1 MLLFRVPKYVK
12 KVFVLSAEEKQ
23 GIVVVVL
30 AYAWWGF
37 MPIYW
42 KLLDHVA
49 SGEILSGRVIW
60 SFVFTLIVVLLGR
73 RFSVLIEDLKN
84 LWKDKKSFWS
94 LVLASY
100 LVTGNWFLYIFAVNE
115 GYIVQASLG
124 YYINPLLSVLLG
136 IVFLKEKL
144 SWAQKLSVLIAATG
158 VLLLTIS
165 YGEIP
170 WIAMLLASTFAFYG
184 LIKKR
189 ITIDPLRGLTIE
201 TLFVLPVAL
210 AYFSYMVVADQA
222 VFFSSDFTTTILLVF
237 TGVATAVP
245 LVLFAKGTKT
255 MPLYMSGF
263 IQYIAPTLMLVIG
276 IFVYGEKFSKIEF
289 ISFSFIWVAL
299 LLFTFSK
306 ILELR
311 RKKML
316 IV

>member
-1 MLLFRVPKYVK
+1 
-12 KVFVLSAEEKQ
+12 
-23 GIVVVVL
+23 
-30 AYAWWGF
+30 

-42 KLLDHVA
+42 KLLDHVL

-60 SFVFTLIVVLLGR
+60 SFIFTLMLVLLGR
-73 RFSVLIEDLKN
+73 KFSVLIEDLKN

-136 IVFLKEKL
+136 IIFLKEKL
-144 SWAQKLSVLIAATG
+144 SVAQKLSVFIAAAG
-158 VLLLTIS
+158 VVLLTIS
-165 YGEIP
+165 YGVIP
-170 WIAMLLASTFAFYG
+170 WIAILLASTFAFYG

-210 AYFSYMVVADQA
+210 AYFSYMVVSDQA
-222 VFFSSDFTTTILLVF
+222 VFFSSSFTTTVLLIL

-263 IQYIAPTLMLVIG
+263 IQYIAPTLMLLLG
-276 IFVYGEKFSKIEF
+276 IFVYGEKFSKIEL

-306 ILELR
+306 IFELR

>member
-1 MLLFRVPKYVK
+1 MN
-12 KVFVLSAEEKQ
+12 AEEKQ
-23 GIVVVVL
+23 GIIVVVL

-60 SFVFTLIVVLLGR
+60 SFVFTLLLVLLGR
-73 RFSVLIEDLKN
+73 KFSVLREDLKN

-136 IVFLKEKL
+136 IIFLKEKL
-144 SWAQKLSVLIAATG
+144 SLAQKISVLIAATG
-158 VLLLTIS
+158 VVLLTIS
-165 YGEIP
+165 YGVVP

-210 AYFSYMVVADQA
+210 AYFSHLVVSDQA
-222 VFFSSDFTTTILLVF
+222 VFFSSNISTTILLVL

-263 IQYIAPTLMLVIG
+263 IQYIAPTLMLLIG

-289 ISFSFIWVAL
+289 ISFSFIWAAL

-306 ILELR
+306 IIELR

>member
-1 MLLFRVPKYVK
+1 MN
-12 KVFVLSAEEKQ
+12 AEEKQ
-23 GIVVVVL
+23 GIIVVVL

-60 SFVFTLIVVLLGR
+60 SFVFTLMLVLIGR
-73 RFSVLIEDLKN
+73 KFSVLREDLKN

-136 IVFLKEKL
+136 IIFLKEKL
-144 SWAQKLSVLIAATG
+144 SLAQKISVLIAATG
-158 VLLLTIS
+158 VVLLTIS
-165 YGEIP
+165 YGVVP

-189 ITIDPLRGLTIE
+189 ITIDPLIVLTI
-201 TLFVLPVAL
+201 
-210 AYFSYMVVADQA
+210 
-222 VFFSSDFTTTILLVF
+222 
-237 TGVATAVP
+237 
-245 LVLFAKGTKT
+245 
-255 MPLYMSGF
+255 
-263 IQYIAPTLMLVIG
+263 
-276 IFVYGEKFSKIEF
+276 
-289 ISFSFIWVAL
+289 
-299 LLFTFSK
+299 
-306 ILELR
+306 
-311 RKKML
+311 
-316 IV
+316 

>member
-1 MLLFRVPKYVK
+1 MN
-12 KVFVLSAEEKQ
+12 AEEKQ
-23 GIVVVVL
+23 GIIVVVL

-60 SFVFTLIVVLLGR
+60 SFVFTLLLVLIGR
-73 RFSVLIEDLKN
+73 KFSVLREDLKN

-136 IVFLKEKL
+136 IIFLKEKL
-144 SWAQKLSVLIAATG
+144 SLAQKISVLIAATG
-158 VLLLTIS
+158 VVLLTIS
-165 YGEIP
+165 YGVVP

-210 AYFSYMVVADQA
+210 AYFSYLVVSDQA
-222 VFFSSDFTTTILLVF
+222 VFFSSNITTTILLVL

-263 IQYIAPTLMLVIG
+263 IQYIAPTLMLLIG

-289 ISFSFIWVAL
+289 ISFSFIWAAL

-306 ILELR
+306 IIELR

>member
-1 MLLFRVPKYVK
+1 MN
-12 KVFVLSAEEKQ
+12 AEEKQ
-23 GIVVVVL
+23 GIIVVVL

-60 SFVFTLIVVLLGR
+60 SFVFTLMLVLIGR
-73 RFSVLIEDLKN
+73 KFSVLREDLKN

-136 IVFLKEKL
+136 IIFLKEKL
-144 SWAQKLSVLIAATG
+144 SLAQKISVLIAATG
-158 VLLLTIS
+158 VVLLTIS
-165 YGEIP
+165 YGVVP

-210 AYFSYMVVADQA
+210 AYFSYLVVSDQA
-222 VFFSSDFTTTILLVF
+222 VFFSSNISTTILLVL

-263 IQYIAPTLMLVIG
+263 IQYIAPTLMLLIG

-289 ISFSFIWVAL
+289 ISFSFIWAAL

-306 ILELR
+306 IIELR

>member
-1 MLLFRVPKYVK
+1 MLN
-12 KVFVLSAEEKQ
+12 AEEKQ
-23 GIVVVVL
+23 GIIVVVL

-60 SFVFTLIVVLLGR
+60 SFVFTLMLVLIGR
-73 RFSVLIEDLKN
+73 KFSVLREDLKN

-136 IVFLKEKL
+136 IIFLKEKL
-144 SWAQKLSVLIAATG
+144 SLAQKISVLIAATG
-158 VLLLTIS
+158 VVLLTIS
-165 YGEIP
+165 YGVVP

-210 AYFSYMVVADQA
+210 AYFSYLVVSDQA
-222 VFFSSDFTTTILLVF
+222 VFFSSNITTTILLVL

-263 IQYIAPTLMLVIG
+263 IQYIAPTLMLLIG

-289 ISFSFIWVAL
+289 ISFSFIWAAL

-306 ILELR
+306 IIELR

>member
-1 MLLFRVPKYVK
+1 MN
-12 KVFVLSAEEKQ
+12 AEEKQ
-23 GIVVVVL
+23 GIIVVVL

-60 SFVFTLIVVLLGR
+60 SFVFTLLLVLLGR
-73 RFSVLIEDLKN
+73 KFSVLKEDLKN

-136 IVFLKEKL
+136 IIFLKEKL
-144 SWAQKLSVLIAATG
+144 SLAQKISVLIAATG
-158 VLLLTIS
+158 VVLLTIS
-165 YGEIP
+165 YGVVP

-210 AYFSYMVVADQA
+210 AYFSYLVVSDQA
-222 VFFSSDFTTTILLVF
+222 VFFSSNITTTILLVL

-263 IQYIAPTLMLVIG
+263 IQYIAPTLMLLIG

-289 ISFSFIWVAL
+289 ISFSFIWAAL

-306 ILELR
+306 IIELR

>member
-23 GIVVVVL
+23 GIIVVVL

-210 AYFSYMVVADQA
+210 AYFSYMVVSDQA

-263 IQYIAPTLMLVIG
+263 IQYIAPTLMLLIG

>member
-1 MLLFRVPKYVK
+1 MN
-12 KVFVLSAEEKQ
+12 AEEKQ
-23 GIVVVVL
+23 GIIVVVL

-60 SFVFTLIVVLLGR
+60 SFVFTLMLVLIGR
-73 RFSVLIEDLKN
+73 KFSVLKEDLKN

-136 IVFLKEKL
+136 IIFLKEKL
-144 SWAQKLSVLIAATG
+144 SGAQKLSVLIAATG
-158 VLLLTIS
+158 VVLLTIS
-165 YGEIP
+165 YGVVP

-210 AYFSYMVVADQA
+210 AYFSYMVVSDQA
-222 VFFSSDFTTTILLVF
+222 VFFSSNITTTILLVL

-263 IQYIAPTLMLVIG
+263 IQYIAPTLMLLIG

-289 ISFSFIWVAL
+289 ISFSFIWAAL

-306 ILELR
+306 IIELR

>member
-1 MLLFRVPKYVK
+1 MN
-12 KVFVLSAEEKQ
+12 AEEKQ
-23 GIVVVVL
+23 GIIVVVL

-60 SFVFTLIVVLLGR
+60 SFVFTLMLVLIGR
-73 RFSVLIEDLKN
+73 KFSVLREDLKN

-136 IVFLKEKL
+136 IIFLKEKL
-144 SWAQKLSVLIAATG
+144 SLAQKISVLIAATG
-158 VLLLTIS
+158 VVLLTIS
-165 YGEIP
+165 YGVVP

-210 AYFSYMVVADQA
+210 AYFSYLVVSDQA
-222 VFFSSDFTTTILLVF
+222 VFFSSSFTTTILLVL

-263 IQYIAPTLMLVIG
+263 IQYIAPTLMLLIG

-289 ISFSFIWVAL
+289 ISFSFIWAAL

-306 ILELR
+306 IIELR